1 MRIAWLHKSVVFLVV
16 LLLASL
22 AASATPTP
30 GEGSAK
36 LLPAEIRSFKAIGTP
51 RTALAGDAKNAINLE
66 SVEQGEY
73 RSDKNARVLV
83 TIIKTKSDS
92 SAYST
97 FLSAA
102 RALSGDIKIGGVVGT
117 RSLELPNELRFFKG
131 SSYVSVKS
139 LRRTN
144 QAELIELGRKL
155 AEGLDN
161 GEGDIPVLIKH
172 LPDWQTVESQVSYA
186 LDLEHLKT
194 SITSQPVLE
203 TVSFDGGAE
212 AVTAPYGSAQMT
224 LVEFTTPQLAT
235 ENDQRILAKIQELR
249 SQGQPVPTVYRRVGN
264 YSVFVFNAASE
275 SVANQLIDQ
284 VKYEQVVQWLGDN
297 PNWLKQAQKEYT
309 ETTLGVLVTV
319 VKTSG
324 LAAMLCF
331 GIGGFLGAVM
341 FARRRA
347 QQLNADAYSD
357 AGGMMR
363 LNLDEMTGQTDPSKL
378 IGPGMSDKLKLV
390 DDEGQKIQIEPQITQ
405 ISQIL

>member
-1 MRIAWLHKSVVFLVV
+1 MRIAWLHKSVTYLVV
-16 LLLASL
+16 VLLASL
-22 AASATPTP
+22 AAAANPTAS
-30 GEGSAK
+30 ESAK
-36 LLPAEIRSFKAIGTP
+36 LLPAEIRSFKAIGVS
-51 RTALAGDAKNAINLE
+51 RTALADDARNVINLD
-66 SVEQGEY
+66 STEQREY
-73 RSDKNARVLV
+73 RSDKNARILV
-83 TIIKTKSDS
+83 TIVKTKSDS

-102 RALSGDIKIGGVVGT
+102 KALPGDIKIGGVVGT
-117 RSLELPNELRFFKG
+117 RSLELANEVRFFKG

-139 LRRTN
+139 LRGTN
-144 QAELIELGRKL
+144 HAELVELGRKL

-194 SITSQPVLE
+194 SVTSQPVLE

-235 ENDQRILAKIQELR
+235 ENDQRIIAKIQELR
-249 SQGQPVPTVYRRVGN
+249 SQGQPLPTVYRRVGN

-324 LAAMLCF
+324 LAAMVCF

-378 IGPGMSDKLKLV
+378 IGSGMSDKL
-390 DDEGQKIQIEPQITQ
+390 
-405 ISQIL
+405 